1 VFCLALFLLQLM
13 KLIDLLVSLTVSE
26 EEIYPLIQSQVWSKI
41 GHEAD
46 LLKKV
51 RQANGRLWDS

>member
-1 VFCLALFLLQLM
+1 MFVHVCVLQLM

-26 EEIYPLIQSQVWSKI
+26 DEIYPLIQSRVWSKI
-41 GHEAD
+41 GHETD

-51 RQANGRLWDS
+51 RQARRNWEP